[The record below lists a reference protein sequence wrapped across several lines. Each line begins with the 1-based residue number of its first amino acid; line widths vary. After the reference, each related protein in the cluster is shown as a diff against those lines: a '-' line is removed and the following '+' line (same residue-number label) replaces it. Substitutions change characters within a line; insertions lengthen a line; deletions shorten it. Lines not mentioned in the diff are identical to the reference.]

1 MDDIDSNFEDRM
13 IAFRLWARNFQQYH
27 ILTWQELV
35 VDASASLCQGQ
46 RWFAQW
52 CSKSLWLKFVSVW
65 EVLVGER
72 TGIDI
77 LQELRPRCHSCLWW
91 SQVLRRS
98 FVAGAWA
105 FRCRDPRR
113 RLFAC
118 ILSTVSFMNAVAA
131 QEIER
136 LHRHRHPEDWNSH

>member
-13 IAFRLWARNFQQYH
+13 IAFRLWARNFQKYH

-77 LQELRPRCHSCLWW
+77 LQELRPC
-91 SQVLRRS
+91 
-98 FVAGAWA
+98 AGAIHVCGCLKSFAGDLLLVIGPFGVEILEGGYLLA
-105 FRCRDPRR
+105 FS
-113 RLFAC
+113 RLC
-118 ILSTVSFMNAVAA
+118 LS
-131 QEIER
+131 
-136 LHRHRHPEDWNSH
+136 